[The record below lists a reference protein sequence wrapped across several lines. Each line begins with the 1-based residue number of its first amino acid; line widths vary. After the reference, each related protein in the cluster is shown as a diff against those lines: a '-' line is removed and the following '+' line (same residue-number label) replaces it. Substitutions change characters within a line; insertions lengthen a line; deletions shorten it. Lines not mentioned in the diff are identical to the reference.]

1 MLNDKKNQDR
11 VSKMTDRDLV
21 VAAQEAQQ
29 AEKQARDAKERLY
42 GELRRRA
49 GEGGKAFAGPDV
61 ISNVGKAA
69 PPISYINIEAVKERY
84 THEEL
89 ESMGFTRDVIR
100 AQRVFFVVVE
110 GVVEIRTVADEDVG
124 GGDL

>member
-1 MLNDKKNQDR
+1 MNEKKKQEL
-11 VSKMTDRDLV
+11 VSEMTDRDLV
-21 VAAQEAQQ
+21 AAAREAQK
-29 AEKQARDAKERLY
+29 AEKTARETKERLY

-61 ISNVGKAA
+61 IGIVGKAA